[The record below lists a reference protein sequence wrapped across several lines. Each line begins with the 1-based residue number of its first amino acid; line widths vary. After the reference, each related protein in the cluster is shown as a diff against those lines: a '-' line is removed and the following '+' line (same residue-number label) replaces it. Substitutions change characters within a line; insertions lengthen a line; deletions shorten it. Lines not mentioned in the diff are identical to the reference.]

1 LDPGGR
7 SFKQFF
13 VVGGVEEKMTL
24 LRPNNVSL
32 GEALCTEEVVFSDN
46 ALSCGYFIVTL
57 DTYALDM
64 VVVLAESFRF
74 P

>member
-1 LDPGGR
+1 
-7 SFKQFF
+7 
-13 VVGGVEEKMTL
+13 MTL

-32 GEALCTEEVVFSDN
+32 GEALCTEEVVFADN

-57 DTYALDM
+57 YTYALDM